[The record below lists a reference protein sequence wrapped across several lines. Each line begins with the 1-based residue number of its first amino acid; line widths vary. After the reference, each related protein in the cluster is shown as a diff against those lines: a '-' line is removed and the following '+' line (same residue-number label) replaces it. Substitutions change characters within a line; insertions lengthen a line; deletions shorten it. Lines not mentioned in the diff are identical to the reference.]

1 MSGGINSLRFRLQ
14 RKDAQDRELAKRGKL
29 VQQLD
34 KLGVKVNKPYEMD
47 VEQLEM
53 LVKCHRVTVESR
65 PDYVSKEHVKIAETN
80 GLTKEDVVNRVDN
93 LGWDVGNAVK
103 VKKVPETKEQ
113 QRERRKR
120 ERMLMIQKLNEMEWQ
135 NEQIN

>member
-80 GLTKEDVVNRVDN
+80 GLTKEDVVSRVGD
-93 LGWDVGNAVK
+93 LGWDVDNAVR
-103 VKKVPETKEQ
+103 VKKTETKAE
-113 QRERRKR
+113 QRERRKQ
-120 ERMLMIQKLNEMEWQ
+120 ERILMIQKLNEMEWQ
-135 NEQIN
+135 NERIN